1 MNDKEGFMNKK
12 ENFMSDEEIIL
23 TAKQV
28 LHLEANAIEDLSK
41 TLGSDFS
48 DVVKAIVACK
58 SKIVFSGIG
67 KSGQIARKLASTF
80 SSTGSPSIF
89 LHMAEAMHGD
99 FGVLSSG
106 DLLIVISYSGEGSD
120 LTALLKYASRKAIK
134 LVAITG
140 NAQSALAQASSWCL
154 NIQVKKEACPLGLAP
169 TCSSTVSLALGDALA
184 VAALEF
190 RGFKEENFA
199 ELHPGG
205 SLGRRLL
212 TKVSDLMHTK
222 DLPFV
227 DVEENFLKVM
237 SLMTS
242 SKVRGVV
249 GVLREKKLIGTITD
263 GDIRVFLQKNKKDI
277 QSQRAK
283 DIMSNSPKSIAFD
296 ALAEQ
301 ALHTMEKFKIQTLF
315 VFTEKNFKNTDTN
328 TITLEESGVPVV
340 GLIHFQDLLQAKI
353 L

>member
-1 MNDKEGFMNKK
+1 MN
-12 ENFMSDEEIIL
+12 DEEIL
-23 TAKQV
+23 LAAKQV

-41 TLGSDFS
+41 TLNSDFS
-48 DVVKAIVACK
+48 SVVKAIVACK

-80 SSTGSPSIF
+80 SSTGSPAIF

-99 FGVLSSG
+99 FGVLSKE
-106 DLLIVISYSGEGSD
+106 DLLIVISYSGAGED
-120 LTALLKYASRKAIK
+120 LAALLKYATRKAIK

-140 NAQSALAQASSWCL
+140 NGQSILAQTSSWCL

-222 DLPFV
+222 NLPFV

-249 GVLREKKLIGTITD
+249 GVLRGSELVGVITD
-263 GDIRVFLQKNKKDI
+263 GDIRVFLQKFKGDI
-277 QSQRAK
+277 QLQKAK
-283 DIMSNSPKSIAFD
+283 DIMSTSPKSIAFNV
-296 ALAEQ
+296 LAEK
-301 ALHTMEKFKIQTLF
+301 ALQKMEQFKIQTLF
-315 VFTEKNFKNTDTN
+315 VLKENRPNNLSAKA
-328 TITLEESGVPVV
+328 ITFQKSGSQVV

>member
-1 MNDKEGFMNKK
+1 
-12 ENFMSDEEIIL
+12 MSDKNIISI
-23 TAKQV
+23 AKEV
-28 LHLEANAIEDLSK
+28 LHLEAAAIEDLSK
-41 TLGSDFS
+41 TLNTGFS

-80 SSTGSPSIF
+80 SSTGSPAIF

-99 FGVLSSG
+99 FGVLSSE
-106 DLLIVISYSGEGSD
+106 DLLIVISYSGEGED
-120 LTALLKYASRKAIK
+120 LAALLKYATRKTIK

-140 NAQSALAQASSWCL
+140 NDKSVLAQTSDWCL

-190 RGFKEENFA
+190 RGFKEADFA

-222 DLPFV
+222 DLPLV
-227 DVEENFLKVM
+227 DLEENFLKVI
-237 SLMTS
+237 SIMTS
-242 SKVRGVV
+242 SKIRGVV
-249 GVLREKKLIGTITD
+249 GVLKDSKLVGVITD
-263 GDIRVFLQKNKKDI
+263 GDIRVFLQSFKGNI
-277 QSQRAK
+277 QLQKAK
-283 DIMSNSPKSIAFD
+283 DVMSDSPKSIALNV
-296 ALAEQ
+296 LAEK
-301 ALHTMEKFKIQTLF
+301 ALQKMEEFKIQTLF
-315 VFTEKNFKNTDTN
+315 VFKETESKNIGSKAVTFPKNN
-328 TITLEESGVPVV
+328 LQVV

>member
-1 MNDKEGFMNKK
+1 MNDKE
-12 ENFMSDEEIIL
+12 IIL
-23 TAKQV
+23 AAQQV
-28 LHLEANAIEDLSK
+28 LHLEASAVNDLSQ
-41 TLGSDFS
+41 TLGADFCK
-48 DVVKAIVACK
+48 VVKAIVACK

-80 SSTGSPSIF
+80 SSTGSPAIF

-99 FGVLSSG
+99 FGVLSKE
-106 DLLIVISYSGEGSD
+106 DLLIVISYSGEGTD
-120 LTALLKYASRKAIK
+120 LAALLKYASRKAIK

-140 NAQSALAQASSWCL
+140 NSNSILAKNSSWCL
-154 NIQVKKEACPLGLAP
+154 NIQVKQEACPLGLAP

-184 VAALEF
+184 VAALEL
-190 RGFKEENFA
+190 RGFKKENFA

-222 DLPFV
+222 NLPFV
-227 DVEENFLKVM
+227 DVEENFLSVM

-249 GVLREKKLIGTITD
+249 GVLKNSQLVGVITD
-263 GDIRVFLQKNKKDI
+263 GDIRIFLQKVTGDI
-277 QSQRAK
+277 RSQKAK
-283 DIMSNSPKSIAFD
+283 DIMSTSPKNIAFNV
-296 ALAEQ
+296 LAEE
-301 ALHTMEKFKIQTLF
+301 ALHAMEQFKIQALF
-315 VFTEKNFKNTDTN
+315 VYSSASSNEVNAKGV
-328 TITLEESGVPVV
+328 TLPDKALQVV
-340 GLIHFQDLLQAKI
+340 GLIHLQDLLQAKI

>member
-1 MNDKEGFMNKK
+1 MNDEK
-12 ENFMSDEEIIL
+12 IIS

-41 TLGSDFS
+41 TLNLDFVS
-48 DVVKAIVACK
+48 AVKAIVSCK

-99 FGVLSSG
+99 FGVLSKD
-106 DLLIVISYSGEGSD
+106 DLLIVISYSGQGTD
-120 LTALLKYASRKAIK
+120 LSALLKYATRKSIK

-140 NAQSALAQASSWCL
+140 NSKSILAQSSDICL

-184 VAALEF
+184 VSALEL

-222 DLPFV
+222 NLPFV
-227 DVEENFLKVM
+227 DIEENFLKIM
-237 SLMTS
+237 SVMTS

-249 GVLREKKLIGTITD
+249 GVLKDSQLVGVITD
-263 GDIRVFLQKNKKDI
+263 GDIRVFLQTFTGDI
-277 QSQRAK
+277 KSQKASS
-283 DIMSNSPKSIAFD
+283 IMSDSPKSILFNL
-296 ALAEQ
+296 LAEK
-301 ALHTMEKFKIQTLF
+301 ALQKMEEFKIQTLF
-315 VFTEKNFKNTDTN
+315 VLKECDAKNADFN
-328 TITLEESGVPVV
+328 TIIFAENKKQVV